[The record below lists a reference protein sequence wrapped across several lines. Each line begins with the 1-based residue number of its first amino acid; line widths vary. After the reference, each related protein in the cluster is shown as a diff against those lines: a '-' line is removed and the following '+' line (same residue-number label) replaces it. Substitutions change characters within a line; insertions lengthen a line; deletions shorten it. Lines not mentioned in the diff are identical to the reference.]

1 MLRSTFAGFNTA
13 QLGMAASQRALDV
26 VGQNIANINTPGYT
40 RQRLDIASL
49 NTVKGNFYNADPSI
63 NVGFGVEMTGVSQL
77 RDPFLDIQYRS
88 QIAKVGT
95 SDAHSAGYE
104 QLATIFDEA
113 TLDGVREA
121 FRSITS
127 SLQSFSDQSGNEE
140 FDSMVRSNMQVLLN
154 LLRDDSIR
162 LQDIRNDMQ
171 TGFASTDVADVNELL
186 TNIANLNQNIKNSQI
201 LGNPALELMD
211 ERNSLLDELASYLP
225 ITTNYREQ
233 TVGPGYTVEVLDVIF
248 TDTNGKKYK
257 LVSDGFSGSFDAEV
271 REQPVSLRLS
281 DTMGNTTDV
290 TNLLGNGTLK
300 GTLDILN
307 KSGDFDNSDVKGLGY
322 YEKALDN
329 LVATFANAFNEANKS
344 LKTDANGNFIP
355 AKDNNGNEIKD
366 AKGNPVY
373 EREDCPLFEKVDPTK
388 DFSAQNIKLASKWLS
403 GEYRITTSII
413 PIDGVIGSTASDNIN
428 TMIDLMGKDHRF
440 VVDSTINGTPKST
453 TFFTGSFYDCF
464 AELENTLGIDA
475 KSSETMLSNQ
485 ILVLNQT
492 SNSRDAI
499 SGVSLDEEG
508 MNLLHYNQSYNAAA
522 RLMTTLDEA
531 LDKLINGT
539 GVVGR

>member
-1 MLRSTFAGFNTA
+1 MLRSTFAGFTTA
-13 QLGMAASQRALDV
+13 QLSMASSQRALDV

-49 NTVKGNFYNADPSI
+49 NTKKGDFYNANSSI
-63 NVGFGVEMTGVSQL
+63 KVGFGVEMTGVSQL

-95 SDAHSAGYE
+95 SDAHAAGYE

-113 TLDGVREA
+113 TLDGVRDA

-127 SLQSFSDQSGNEE
+127 SLQSFSSESGSDE

-171 TGFASTDVADVNELL
+171 TGFASADIADVNEIIQ
-186 TNIANLNQNIKNSQI
+186 NIANLNKNIKNSQI
-201 LGNPALELMD
+201 LGNPALELQD
-211 ERNSLLDELASYLP
+211 ERNRLLDELSSYLP

-233 TVGPGYTVEVLDVIF
+233 TVGPGYTVEVLDVVF
-248 TDTNGKKYK
+248 TDANGKKYK
-257 LVSDGFSGSFDAEV
+257 LISDGLYGSLDAEV
-271 REQPVSLRLS
+271 RELPVTVNIS
-281 DTMGNTTDV
+281 DVMGNTSDV

-307 KSGDFDNSDVKGLGY
+307 KSGDFDNTDVKGLGY

-329 LVATFANAFNEANKS
+329 LVDTFAKAFNEANKA
-344 LKTDANGNFIP
+344 LKTDADGKVVEP
-355 AKDNNGNEIKD
+355 HEW
-366 AKGNPVY
+366 
-373 EREDCPLFEKVDPTK
+373 EDRPLFETK
-388 DFSAQNIKLASKWLS
+388 DGSTDFTAQNIKIADKWLS
-403 GEYRITTSII
+403 GEYRITKSII
-413 PIDGVIGSTASDNIN
+413 PIDGQIGSTASDNIN
-428 TMIDLMGKDHRF
+428 NMIDLMGKDHSF
-440 VVDSTINGTPKST
+440 VVSTTVNGTAKTT

-464 AELENTLGIDA
+464 AELENVLGIDA
-475 KSSETMLSNQ
+475 KSAETMLSNQ
-485 ILVLNQT
+485 IFVLNQT

>member
-1 MLRSTFAGFNTA
+1 
-13 QLGMAASQRALDV
+13 
-26 VGQNIANINTPGYT
+26 
-40 RQRLDIASL
+40 
-49 NTVKGNFYNADPSI
+49 
-63 NVGFGVEMTGVSQL
+63 
-77 RDPFLDIQYRS
+77 
-88 QIAKVGT
+88 
-95 SDAHSAGYE
+95 
-104 QLATIFDEA
+104 
-113 TLDGVREA
+113 
-121 FRSITS
+121 
-127 SLQSFSDQSGNEE
+127 
-140 FDSMVRSNMQVLLN
+140 
-154 LLRDDSIR
+154 
-162 LQDIRNDMQ
+162 
-171 TGFASTDVADVNELL
+171 
-186 TNIANLNQNIKNSQI
+186 
-201 LGNPALELMD
+201 
-211 ERNSLLDELASYLP
+211 
-225 ITTNYREQ
+225 
-233 TVGPGYTVEVLDVIF
+233 VEVLDVIF

-403 GEYRITTSII
+403 GEYRITKSII
-413 PIDGVIGSTASDNIN
+413 PIDGQIGSTASDNIN
-428 TMIDLMGKDHRF
+428 NMIDLMGKDHSF
-440 VVDSTINGTPKST
+440 VVSTTVNGTAKTT

-464 AELENTLGIDA
+464 AELENVLGIDA
-475 KSSETMLSNQ
+475 KSAETMLSNQ
-485 ILVLNQT
+485 IIVLNQT

>member
-1 MLRSTFAGFNTA
+1 MLRSTFAGFTTA

-49 NTVKGNFYNADPSI
+49 NTQKGEFYNADSTI
-63 NVGFGVEMTGVSQL
+63 KVGYGVEMTGVSQL

-95 SDAHSAGYE
+95 SDAHAAGYE

-113 TLDGVREA
+113 TVDGVRDA
-121 FRSITS
+121 LRSITS
-127 SLQSFSDQSGNEE
+127 ALQSFSNEAGNDE
-140 FDSMVRSNMQVLLN
+140 FDSMVRSNMQVFLN

-171 TGFASTDVADVNELL
+171 TGFATTDIVDVNELL
-186 TNIANLNQNIKNSQI
+186 ENISNLNRNIKNSQI
-201 LGNPALELMD
+201 LGNPALELQD

-225 ITTNYREQ
+225 ISVDYREQ
-233 TVGPGYTVEVLDVIF
+233 KIGPGYTVEVLDVTF
-248 TDTNGKKYK
+248 TDTEGQKYK
-257 LVSDGFSGSFDAEV
+257 LISDSLHGSFATDI
-271 REQPVSLRLS
+271 REQPIKLSLS
-281 DTMGNTTDV
+281 DTMGNTTDI
-290 TNLLGNGTLK
+290 TDLLGNGTLK

-307 KSGDFDNSDVKGLGY
+307 KSGDFDGTDVKGLGY

-329 LVATFANAFNEANKS
+329 LAETFVKAFNEANIPC
-344 LKTDANGNFIP
+344 KTDP
-355 AKDNNGNEIKD
+355 ADPTKVLD
-366 AKGNPVY
+366 
-373 EREDCPLFEKVDPTK
+373 ERETDPDKQNPLFELIDPSKGYT
-388 DFSAQNIKLASKWLS
+388 AQNIKIADKWLS
-403 GEYRITTSII
+403 GEYRITKSVI
-413 PIDGVIGSTASDNIN
+413 PIDGKIGSTASDNIN
-428 TMIDLMGKDHRF
+428 NMLNLMEKSHKFIVPATHANRNVTF
-440 VVDSTINGTPKST
+440 YTGT
-453 TFFTGSFYDCF
+453 FHDCF

-475 KSSETMLSNQ
+475 KSSESMLSNQ
-485 ILVLNQT
+485 IAVLNQT
-492 SNSRDAI
+492 SNSRDAV